1 MFSRVTLLEVDTMR
15 ITMDE
20 AYADFHDKVLPHLT
34 ELPGYEGIV
43 VLATPDGRGMLVSFW
58 ESEEAAQA
66 SEPFAGG
73 ELERFVTFFRS
84 PPGRERYEVVLA
96 DVPDVVPVMR

>member
-1 MFSRVTLLEVDTMR
+1 MFSRVTLLEIDTMR
-15 ITMDE
+15 ITME
-20 AYADFHDKVLPHLT
+20 ESYADFHDKVLPRLT

-43 VLATPDGRGMLVSFW
+43 VLTTPDGKGMLVSFW

-84 PPGRERYEVVLA
+84 PAGREHYEVVLA